1 MRADAVLRYECDRIS
16 VRRASDAKY
25 LGDNNLMALTVGNI
39 INGKVTG
46 ITNFG
51 AFVEIEG
58 GSRGMIHIS
67 EISRSYV
74 EDIKTVLKVGQAVT
88 AKVISVSDDGKIA
101 LSLKQLEQ
109 GDSRPVRKAAQDKPK
124 TPKFKKYE
132 PAPAV
137 TSPGDFEWQSSG
149 SSGSFEDM
157 MSKFK
162 RTSEDK
168 MSDLKRG
175 ESRGYSRRGNGSG
188 RK

>member
-1 MRADAVLRYECDRIS
+1 
-16 VRRASDAKY
+16 
-25 LGDNNLMALTVGNI
+25 MALSVGTTV
-39 INGKVTG
+39 NGKVTG

-51 AFVEIEG
+51 AFVETED

-67 EISRSYV
+67 EISRSYI
-74 EDIKTVLKVGQAVT
+74 EDIKSVLRVGQAVT
-88 AKVISVSDDGKIA
+88 AKVISVSPDGKIA
-101 LSLKQLEQ
+101 LSLKQLESEDQ
-109 GDSRPVRKAAQDKPK
+109 KEKKPFKKPVKKER
-124 TPKFKKYE
+124 TFKKYE

-137 TSPGDFEWQSSG
+137 TSPGDFEWQCASSG
-149 SSGSFEDM
+149 GSFEDM

>member
-1 MRADAVLRYECDRIS
+1 MTQE
-16 VRRASDAKY
+16 
-25 LGDNNLMALTVGNI
+25 VGTI
-39 INGKVTG
+39 VKGKVTG

-58 GSRGMIHIS
+58 GKRGMVHIS

-74 EDIKTVLKVGQAVT
+74 EDISKVLTVGQAIEC
-88 AKVISVSDDGKIA
+88 KIISIADDGKLA
-101 LSLKQLEQ
+101 LSIKQAQPEGEKPQ
-109 GDSRPVRKAAQDKPK
+109 QNKKREFNKRAPRKF
-124 TPKFKKYE
+124 T
-132 PAPAV
+132 PAPRV
-137 TSPGDFEWQSSG
+137 TSPGSFEWQSSQ
-149 SSGSFEDM
+149 SSGASFEDM

-162 RTSEDK
+162 KTSEDK

>member
-1 MRADAVLRYECDRIS
+1 MSLKVDTIV
-16 VRRASDAKY
+16 
-25 LGDNNLMALTVGNI
+25 
-39 INGKVTG
+39 NGKVTG

-58 GSRGMIHIS
+58 GRKGMIHIS

-74 EDIKTVLKVGQAVT
+74 EDIKSVLKVGQAVT
-88 AKVISVSDDGKIA
+88 CKVISVSPDGKVA
-101 LSLKQLEQ
+101 LSLKRMEEPADGKKPQKKQ
-109 GDSRPVRKAAQDKPK
+109 PVQKKPPVKPHRK
-124 TPKFKKYE
+124 FE

-137 TSPGDFEWQSSG
+137 TSPGDFEWQASAG
-149 SSGSFEDM
+149 GGSFEDM

>member
-1 MRADAVLRYECDRIS
+1 MS
-16 VRRASDAKY
+16 
-25 LGDNNLMALTVGNI
+25 LTVGSI

-51 AFVEIEG
+51 AFIEAED
-58 GSRGMIHIS
+58 GSRGMVHIS

-74 EDIKTVLKVGQAVT
+74 EDIKSVLKVGQAVT
-88 AKVISVSDDGKIA
+88 AKVISVSPEGKVA

-109 GDSRPVRKAAQDKPK
+109 GEQIKKQRKPKADKPA
-124 TPKFKKYE
+124 PKARKKYE

-137 TSPGDFEWQSSG
+137 TSPGSFEWQSAG
-149 SSGSFEDM
+149 PGGSFEDM
-157 MSKFK
+157 MSRFK

>member
-1 MRADAVLRYECDRIS
+1 
-16 VRRASDAKY
+16 
-25 LGDNNLMALTVGNI
+25 MALSVGSI
-39 INGKVTG
+39 VNGKITG

-51 AFVEIEG
+51 AFVEVED

-74 EDIKTVLKVGQAVT
+74 EDIKSVLKVGQAVT
-88 AKVISVSDDGKIA
+88 VKVISVSDDGKVA
-101 LSLKQLEQ
+101 LSLKQLEKGEEGKKPAQ
-109 GDSRPVRKAAQDKPK
+109 NRKQQRQPEPRKPR
-124 TPKFKKYE
+124 KKYE
-132 PAPAV
+132 PAPPV
-137 TSPGDFEWQSSG
+137 TSPGDFEWQSASSG
-149 SSGSFEDM
+149 GSFEDM

-175 ESRGYSRRGNGSG
+175 ESRGYSRRGNGGG

>member
-1 MRADAVLRYECDRIS
+1 MSLKV
-16 VRRASDAKY
+16 
-25 LGDNNLMALTVGNI
+25 GTVV
-39 INGKVTG
+39 NGKVTG

-58 GSRGMIHIS
+58 GSKGMIHIS
-67 EISRSYV
+67 EISHSYV
-74 EDIKTVLKVGQAVT
+74 EDIKSVLKVGQAVSC
-88 AKVISVSDDGKIA
+88 KVISISPEGKAA
-101 LSLKQLEQ
+101 LSLKQMEEAP
-109 GDSRPVRKAAQDKPK
+109 SDKKGKKPLQKKPAPK
-124 TPKFKKYE
+124 PRKKYE

-137 TSPGDFEWQSSG
+137 TSPGDFEWQESAN
-149 SSGSFEDM
+149 SGSFEDM
-157 MSKFK
+157 MSRFK

>member
-1 MRADAVLRYECDRIS
+1 
-16 VRRASDAKY
+16 
-25 LGDNNLMALTVGNI
+25 MALSVGEI
-39 INGKVTG
+39 VNGKITG

-51 AFVEIEG
+51 AFVETED

-67 EISRSYV
+67 EVSRSYV
-74 EDIKTVLKVGQAVT
+74 EDIKAVLKVGQAVT
-88 AKVISVSDDGKIA
+88 TKVISVSEDGKIA
-101 LSLKQLEQ
+101 LSIKQLEKPEEGQ
-109 GDSRPVRKAAQDKPK
+109 RENRKPRDNRNNKPRQK
-124 TPKFKKYE
+124 DAPRQPRKKYE
-132 PAPAV
+132 PAPPV
-137 TSPGDFEWQSSG
+137 TSPGDFEWQSSS

-175 ESRGYSRRGNGSG
+175 ESRGYSRRGNGGG

>member
-1 MRADAVLRYECDRIS
+1 
-16 VRRASDAKY
+16 
-25 LGDNNLMALTVGNI
+25 MALSVGEI
-39 INGKVTG
+39 VNGKITG

-51 AFVEIEG
+51 AFVETED

-67 EISRSYV
+67 EVSRSYV
-74 EDIKTVLKVGQAVT
+74 EDIKAVLKVGQAVT
-88 AKVISVSDDGKIA
+88 TKVISISEDGKIA
-101 LSLKQLEQ
+101 LSIKQLEKPEEGQ
-109 GDSRPVRKAAQDKPK
+109 RENRKPRDNRNNKSRQKDAPRQPR
-124 TPKFKKYE
+124 KKYE
-132 PAPAV
+132 PAPPV
-137 TSPGDFEWQSSG
+137 TSPGDFEWQSSS

-175 ESRGYSRRGNGSG
+175 ESRGYSRRGNGGG

>member
-1 MRADAVLRYECDRIS
+1 MSLS
-16 VRRASDAKY
+16 VGTIVK
-25 LGDNNLMALTVGNI
+25 
-39 INGKVTG
+39 GKVTG

-51 AFVEIEG
+51 AFVETED

-74 EDIKTVLKVGQAVT
+74 EDIRSVLKVGQPVNV
-88 AKVISVSDDGKIA
+88 KVISVSEQGKIA

-109 GDSRPVRKAAQDKPK
+109 GDEAKKPIKKAPKPQ
-124 TPKFKKYE
+124 PRQRKKYE

-137 TSPGDFEWQSSG
+137 TSPGDYEWQPASAG
-149 SSGSFEDM
+149 GSFEDM

>member
-1 MRADAVLRYECDRIS
+1 MSLS
-16 VRRASDAKY
+16 V
-25 LGDNNLMALTVGNI
+25 GTIV
-39 INGKVTG
+39 NGKVTG

-51 AFVEIEG
+51 AFVETED
-58 GSRGMIHIS
+58 GSKGMIHIS

-74 EDIKTVLKVGQAVT
+74 EDIKSVLKVGQAVT
-88 AKVISVSDDGKIA
+88 AKVISISDDGKIA

-109 GDSRPVRKAAQDKPK
+109 ADEGKKSAPNRKQRTREPQKPR
-124 TPKFKKYE
+124 KKYE
-132 PAPAV
+132 PAPPV
-137 TSPGDFEWQSSG
+137 TSPGNFEWQSS
-149 SSGSFEDM
+149 SSGGSFEDM

-175 ESRGYSRRGNGSG
+175 ESRGYSRRGNGGG

>member
-1 MRADAVLRYECDRIS
+1 MSLS
-16 VRRASDAKY
+16 VGS
-25 LGDNNLMALTVGNI
+25 I

-51 AFVEIEG
+51 AFVEAED

-67 EISRSYV
+67 EISRSYI
-74 EDIKTVLKVGQAVT
+74 ESIKSVLKVGQAVT
-88 AKVISVSDDGKIA
+88 AKVISISDDGKIA
-101 LSLKQLEQ
+101 LSMKQLEP
-109 GDSRPVRKAAQDKPK
+109 GDNTKKPAQRKPK
-124 TPKFKKYE
+124 TEKPAIKPKKKYE

-137 TSPGDFEWQSSG
+137 TSPGDYQWESSG
-149 SSGSFEDM
+149 PGATFEDM
-157 MSKFK
+157 MSRFK

>member
-1 MRADAVLRYECDRIS
+1 MSLS
-16 VRRASDAKY
+16 
-25 LGDNNLMALTVGNI
+25 VGNI

-51 AFVEIEG
+51 AFVEAED

-74 EDIKTVLKVGQAVT
+74 EDIRSVLRVGQAVT
-88 AKVISVSDDGKIA
+88 VKVISISDDGKIA
-101 LSLKQLEQ
+101 LSLKQLEPQ
-109 GDSRPVRKAAQDKPK
+109 GEKKSPRKPRPDKEKEKPARPK
-124 TPKFKKYE
+124 KKYE

-137 TSPGDFEWQSSG
+137 TSPGDFEWQNASPG
-149 SSGSFEDM
+149 GSFEDM

>member
-1 MRADAVLRYECDRIS
+1 MS
-16 VRRASDAKY
+16 
-25 LGDNNLMALTVGNI
+25 LTVGEI
-39 INGKVTG
+39 VKGKVTG

-51 AFVEIEG
+51 AFVETED

-67 EISRSYV
+67 EISRSYI
-74 EDIKTVLKVGQAVT
+74 EDIKSVLKVGQAVT
-88 AKVISVSDDGKIA
+88 VKVITVSGDGKIA
-101 LSLKQLEQ
+101 LSMKQLEQ
-109 GDSRPVRKAAQDKPK
+109 APDQKKPGQRKPRPEK
-124 TPKFKKYE
+124 TPKPRKKFE

-137 TSPGDFEWQSSG
+137 TSPGEYHWESAG
-149 SSGSFEDM
+149 NSGSFEDM